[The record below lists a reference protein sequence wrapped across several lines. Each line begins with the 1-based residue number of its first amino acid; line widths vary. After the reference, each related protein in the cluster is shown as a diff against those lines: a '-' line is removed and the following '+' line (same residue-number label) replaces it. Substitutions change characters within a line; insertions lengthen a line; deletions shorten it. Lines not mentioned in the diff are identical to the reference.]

1 MSLAID
7 DAPSA
12 SRTSTTSTNDSRAAD
27 DAALVAAAQARIAQV
42 ACQPL
47 DPAQRAVEG
56 FRAAASTRAPDGAG
70 VDAQVRADAGANAR
84 TALERSDLSP
94 AQAKQVRQVIEH
106 LGNAIVDGRIDPHI
120 NNTFRAHLYDL
131 ATADPLEGGKFQ
143 GALAQMT
150 RAAEVL
156 DRVQLAPGTRLG
168 YDVGARQPTG
178 RTGLPLLDVPDID
191 ADLYFRTAD
200 GTSHIESVKVGSST
214 LAATAKDAG
223 ASPAARTQL
232 GRQGLW
238 RAAGTPQ
245 EPRSLGLFVLDK
257 HSDFTA
263 LTAGKNL
270 DQLQAAVGDADARR
284 VVIGDRA
291 YSVNELRAMGRDAVA
306 EARPNVDAFRAQWE
320 AKNPGA
326 RFSPIEYFKA
336 NSSTPDQVMARVG
349 KQYGEPQPPL
359 SELPRPTAPGA
370 GRTAAGGGAAGAAVS
385 AGITIVSLAR
395 NGQLDMQHAGVV
407 AGEAARGGAIGTA
420 AALGERAIAPT
431 VDRAIGAAAQRAG
444 TAVAA
449 RVGTSAVA
457 DTAAAGVAA
466 RTLATRVVG
475 STAVGVVVSAGV
487 SAWDNRAGLA
497 HGDSKA
503 IGNVAADTAV
513 GAASVA
519 SSVAIGAAVGSVVP
533 VAGTAVGAAVGLV
546 VGVGVAY
553 GAQISGARDAIAG
566 AASSAVDEIKSWF

>member
-7 DAPSA
+7 DAQSA
-12 SRTSTTSTNDSRAAD
+12 SSTASTSTNDSRTAD
-27 DAALVAAAQARIAQV
+27 DAALVAAAQARIAQL
-42 ACQPL
+42 ANQPL
-47 DPAQRAVEG
+47 DPAQRAVDG
-56 FRAAASTRAPDGAG
+56 FSVAASTRAPDGAG

-84 TALERSDLSP
+84 AALERTDLPP
-94 AQAKQVRQVIEH
+94 AQAMQVRQVVEH
-106 LGNAIVDGRIDPHI
+106 LGNAVIDGKIDPHI
-120 NNTFRAHLYDL
+120 NNTFREHLYDL
-131 ATADPLEGGKFQ
+131 ATAAPGSSKFS

-156 DRVQLAPGTRLG
+156 ERVQLAPGTKLG
-168 YDVGARQPTG
+168 YDVGAGQPTG
-178 RTGLPLLDVPDID
+178 RSALPLLDVPKID
-191 ADLYFRTAD
+191 ADLYFKTSD
-200 GTSHIESVKVGSST
+200 GTVHIESVKAASNT
-214 LAATAKDAG
+214 LAETASKAIG
-223 ASPAARTQL
+223 KPALDSQL
-232 GRQGLW
+232 GRQGTW
-238 RAAGTPQ
+238 QAAGTPPQ
-245 EPRSLGLFVLDK
+245 PHSLSLFVLDK

-263 LTAGKNL
+263 LTVGKNL
-270 DQLQAAVGDADARR
+270 DQLQSAVGDADARR

-306 EARPNVDAFRAQWE
+306 EAKPNMAAFRAQWE

-326 RFSPIEYFKA
+326 KFSPIEYFKA
-336 NSSTPDQVMARVG
+336 NSSNPDQLMARVG
-349 KQYGEPQPPL
+349 QQYGEPLPPL
-359 SELPRPTAPGA
+359 SELPRPVAPGA

-407 AGEAARGGAIGTA
+407 AAEAARGGAIGA
-420 AALGERAIAPT
+420 VSALGERAIAPT
-431 VDRAIGAAAQRAG
+431 VDRVIGAAAQRAG
-444 TAVAA
+444 TAVAT
-449 RVGTSAVA
+449 RVGA
-457 DTAAAGVAA
+457 TAAADTVGAGMAA

-487 SAWDNRAGLA
+487 SAWQNRAGLA
-497 HGDSKA
+497 RGDSKA

-553 GAQISGARDAIAG
+553 GAQLSGARDAIAD
-566 AASSAVDEIKSWF
+566 AASSAVDKIKSWF

>member
-1 MSLAID
+1 MSFAID
-7 DAPSA
+7 DATSA
-12 SRTSTTSTNDSRAAD
+12 SAADSRTAD
-27 DAALVAAAQARIAQV
+27 DAALVAAAQARLAQIAN
-42 ACQPL
+42 QPL
-47 DPAQRAVEG
+47 DPAQRAIDG
-56 FRAAASTRAPDGAG
+56 FRVAASTRAPDGAG
-70 VDAQVRADAGANAR
+70 LEAQMRADAGTNAR
-84 TALERSDLSP
+84 TALERTDLS
-94 AQAKQVRQVIEH
+94 ATQVRQVRQVIEH
-106 LGNAIVDGRIDPHI
+106 LGNAIVDGKIDPQI

-131 ATADPLEGGKFQ
+131 ATADPAVGGRFQ

-156 DRVQLAPGTRLG
+156 DRVQLAPGTKLG
-168 YDVGARQPTG
+168 YDVGAGQSTG
-178 RTGLPLLDVPDID
+178 RTGLDVLNTPDID
-191 ADLYFRTAD
+191 ADLYFKTAD
-200 GTSHIESVKVGSST
+200 GVSHIESVKAASST
-214 LAATAKDAG
+214 LADAAKDAG
-223 ASPAARTQL
+223 SRPAEKTQL

-238 RAAGTPQ
+238 RAAGTTE
-245 EPRSLGLFVLDK
+245 EPRSLDLFVLDK

-263 LTAGKNL
+263 LTNGKNL
-270 DQLQAAVGDADARR
+270 DQLQAAVGDPDARR

-291 YSVNELRAMGRDAVA
+291 YSVNELRTIAHDSVA
-306 EARPNVDAFRAQWE
+306 EAKQNMGAYRADWE

-326 RFSPIEYFKA
+326 KFQPIDYFRA
-336 NSSTPDQVMARVG
+336 NSGNPDQMMARVG
-349 KQYGEPQPPL
+349 KQYGEPLPPL
-359 SELPRPTAPGA
+359 SELPRPVAPGA
-370 GRTAAGGGAAGAAVS
+370 LRTAAGGGAAGAAAS

-420 AALGERAIAPT
+420 FALGERAIAPA
-431 VDRAIGAAAQRAG
+431 VDRAIGATAPRAG

-449 RVGTSAVA
+449 RVATSATA
-457 DTAAAGVAA
+457 DTAAAGLAA

-519 SSVAIGAAVGSVVP
+519 SSVAVGAAVGSVVP

-566 AASSAVDEIKSWF
+566 AASSAVDRIKSWF

>member
-7 DAPSA
+7 DAQSA
-12 SRTSTTSTNDSRAAD
+12 SSTASTSTNDSRTAD
-27 DAALVAAAQARIAQV
+27 DAALVAAAQARIAQL
-42 ACQPL
+42 ANQPL
-47 DPAQRAVEG
+47 DPAQRAVDG
-56 FRAAASTRAPDGAG
+56 FRVAASTRAPDGAG

-84 TALERSDLSP
+84 AALERTDLPP
-94 AQAKQVRQVIEH
+94 AQARQVRQVVEH
-106 LGNAIVDGRIDPHI
+106 LGNAVIDGKIDPHI
-120 NNTFRAHLYDL
+120 NNTFREHLYDL
-131 ATADPLEGGKFQ
+131 ATAAPGSSKFS

-168 YDVGARQPTG
+168 YDVGAGQPTG
-178 RTGLPLLDVPDID
+178 RTALPLLDVPKID
-191 ADLYFRTAD
+191 ADLYFKTSD
-200 GTSHIESVKVGSST
+200 GTVHIESVKAASNT
-214 LAATAKDAG
+214 LAETASKAIG
-223 ASPAARTQL
+223 KPALDSQL
-232 GRQGLW
+232 GRQGTW
-238 RAAGTPQ
+238 QAAGTPQ
-245 EPRSLGLFVLDK
+245 QPRSLGLFVLDK

-263 LTAGKNL
+263 LTVGKNL
-270 DQLQAAVGDADARR
+270 DQLQSAVGDADARQ

-291 YSVNELRAMGRDAVA
+291 YSVNELRTMGRDAVA
-306 EARPNVDAFRAQWE
+306 EAKPNMAAFRTQWE

-326 RFSPIEYFKA
+326 KFSPIEYFKA
-336 NSSTPDQVMARVG
+336 NSSTPDNLMARVG
-349 KQYGEPQPPL
+349 KQYGEPLPPL
-359 SELPRPTAPGA
+359 SELRPTAPGA
-370 GRTAAGGGAAGAAVS
+370 GLTAAGGGAAGAAVS

-395 NGQLDMQHAGVV
+395 NGQLDMRHAGVV
-407 AGEAARGGAIGTA
+407 AAQAARGGAIGA
-420 AALGERAIAPT
+420 VSALGERAIAPT
-431 VDRAIGAAAQRAG
+431 VDRVIGAAAQSAG
-444 TAVAA
+444 KVVAT
-449 RVGTSAVA
+449 RVGT
-457 DTAAAGVAA
+457 TAAADSVGAGLAA

-566 AASSAVDEIKSWF
+566 AAASAVDKIKSWF